1 MVKKII
7 YLLTVLMALSGCS
20 YSVYSNVYPH
30 LKKIRV
36 MPFENQSAEFGITEK
51 VYNQLSLEFRN
62 DGRLRVVTQ
71 QPDCLLEGSIISFE
85 ERVYSYDAANNVQ
98 DYQLRLS
105 LSISFTDLIR
115 NEVIYE
121 NQSLTIVEAYA
132 VSAESTAKSK
142 TKEEAIDELISTLF
156 KTIIQNSLEN
166 W

>member
-1 MVKKII
+1 
-7 YLLTVLMALSGCS
+7 
-20 YSVYSNVYPH
+20 
-30 LKKIRV
+30 
-36 MPFENQSAEFGITEK
+36 MPFENQSAEFGISEK

-105 LSISFTDLIR
+105 LQISFTDLIR